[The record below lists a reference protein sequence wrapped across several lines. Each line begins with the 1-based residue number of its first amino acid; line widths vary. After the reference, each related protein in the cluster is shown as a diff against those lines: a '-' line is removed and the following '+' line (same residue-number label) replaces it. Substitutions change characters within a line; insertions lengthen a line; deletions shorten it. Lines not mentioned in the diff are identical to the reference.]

1 MSDFN
6 TIQAMP
12 LGIDSEEANKA
23 KEILQSFDWNTYNK
37 LLFVS
42 AALFR
47 VSEVELI
54 NTKNVN
60 RDIVTARHL
69 YWFSIHKVM
78 DKGIGEVARYF
89 NTDKT
94 TISYGINAIKEK
106 IKTNKSIAEKWKM
119 LQKMV

>member
-1 MSDFN
+1 MTDFD

-12 LGIDSEEANKA
+12 FGIDSEEANKA

-42 AALFR
+42 SALFR